1 MTVGVHARLQARAG
15 DLLLD
20 VEIDPGAGTLIVMG
34 ANGAGKSTLLSVLLG
49 LHPEVRGFVE
59 IGGQV
64 VLDSDC
70 GIDVPPE
77 ARRLGW
83 VPQDLALFPHLTVRQ
98 NVAFGGE
105 PDHARA
111 VLRDLGLEA
120 LAGRRPGSL
129 SGGERQRVA
138 LARALAS
145 APRALLLDEPLSS
158 LDPLSR
164 VEVRAHLAELLRRLA
179 IPAVIVTHDEE
190 DARLLGDRIVV
201 LEAGRI
207 VRTGAAGREG
217 ASIGSR
223 MVR

>member
-1 MTVGVHARLQARAG
+1 MTVGIHARLQARAG

-20 VEIDPGAGTLIVMG
+20 VELDSGDGNLIVMG
-34 ANGAGKSTLLSVLLG
+34 PNGAGKSTLLSVLLG
-49 LHPEVRGFVE
+49 LHPGARGVVE

-64 VLDSDC
+64 VFDSDR

-98 NVAFGGE
+98 NVAFGGD
-105 PDHARA
+105 PDHARS
-111 VLRDLGLEA
+111 VLHDLGMEA
-120 LAGRRPGSL
+120 IAGRRTGAL

-158 LDPLSR
+158 LDPR
-164 VEVRAHLAELLRRLA
+164 AREEVRARLAELLRRRA
-179 IPAVIVTHDEE
+179 IPAIIVTHDAE

-207 VRTGAAGREG
+207 IRAGAPGRKEHP
-217 ASIGSR
+217 SGSR
-223 MVR
+223 LVR